1 MNLFDTLESVS
12 SRPAPF
18 SSYTAETLWNDDH
31 ISKQMLRFH
40 LDQNTDLASR
50 KIAFIDESVAWM
62 AERFHIGPG
71 TRIADFGCGPG
82 LYASR
87 LARLGARVTGVD
99 FSNRSINYARRMA
112 TEEGLEIDYVRSNYL
127 DYDTDE
133 RFDLIAMIYCDFCPL
148 SPAQRRSLLGRVRT
162 LLADDGAFFLDVC
175 SLAAFEKRTE
185 SATWGYRLMDGFWS
199 PGPYYGFRN
208 TFRYDLEKVTLD
220 KYTVV
225 GPDRTFTVCNWLQYY
240 DLDAVRREFGENGF
254 RVEDA
259 YADVRGRP
267 FSDDAPEMAMV
278 ARTM

>member
-1 MNLFDTLESVS
+1 MNLFDTLENIA
-12 SRPAPF
+12 SRPEPF

-62 AERFHIGPG
+62 AKRFHIGPG
-71 TRIADFGCGPG
+71 ARIADFGCGPG

-148 SPAQRRSLLGRVRT
+148 SPAQRRMLLGRVRM
-162 LLADDGAFFLDVC
+162 LLADGGAFFLDVC

-185 SATWGYRLMDGFWS
+185 SAEWGYRLMDGFWS

-208 TFRYDLEKVTLD
+208 TFRYDPERVTLD
-220 KYTVV
+220 KYTIIE
-225 GPDRTFTVCNWLQYY
+225 PNSTFTVCNWLQYY
-240 DLDAVRREFGENGF
+240 DLDAVRREFGGNGF

-267 FSDDAPEMAMV
+267 FSNDAPEMAMV
-278 ARTM
+278 VRKA

>member
-1 MNLFDTLESVS
+1 
-12 SRPAPF
+12 
-18 SSYTAETLWNDDH
+18 
-31 ISKQMLRFH
+31 MLRFH

-62 AERFHIGPG
+62 AERLNIGPG

-112 TEEGLEIDYVRSNYL
+112 TEEGLDIDYVRSNYL

-148 SPAQRRSLLGRVRT
+148 SPAQRRTLLGRVRT
-162 LLADDGAFFLDVC
+162 LLADGGAFFLDVC

-185 SATWGYRLMDGFWS
+185 SAEWGYRLMDGFWS
-199 PGPYYGFRN
+199 PGPYYGFR
-208 TFRYDLEKVTLD
+208 TTLRYDPEKVTLD
-220 KYTVV
+220 KYAIVA
-225 GPDRTFTVCNWLQYY
+225 PDRTFTVCNWLQYY
-240 DLDAVRREFGENGF
+240 DLDAVRREFGGNGF

-267 FSDDAPEMAMV
+267 FSDDAPEFAFV
-278 ARTM
+278 VRKA